1 MAYHADWR
9 RDPTLIQT
17 HVSHAHLIDLIEVGD
32 GDALERAM
40 RDHLTEI
47 EAQLVLEEFK
57 PLTVDLKSAL
67 RAGRPGRKSRSGS

>member
-1 MAYHADWR
+1 MAYHANRR

-17 HVSHAHLIDLIEVGD
+17 NVTHAHLIDLIEVGD

-47 EAQLVLEEFK
+47 EEQVVLEEFQ
-57 PLTVDLKSAL
+57 PRTVDLKSAL
-67 RAGRPGRKSRSGS
+67 RAGRPGRKRRSGS